1 MTGKK
6 LSELREEMKHVGVQW
21 CVIPTSD
28 CHNSEYVSS
37 FFMVREYFSGFTGS
51 AGTLLVGSDQAFLFT
66 DGRYFIQAGEE
77 LAGTGILLMK
87 MGEPEVPTLYECLE
101 QQMQEG
107 ERLGFDGRVVTSDT
121 GKRLSEVARKRKCSV
136 CWDFDPA
143 AAVWK
148 DRPELIHHPIRLL
161 SGEDTGESAAG
172 KLERVREVMKKE
184 HAQVHILTSL
194 DDIAWLY
201 NIRSNDVACCP
212 VALAYT
218 VITQKR
224 ALLFAEEGIKDK
236 EVRDRLTEAGVE
248 LYPYEAFYEMLGRL
262 TDDKQNIECLQKDE
276 QTQEPDRLPEA
287 EQDMDLRQKE
297 SYEEP
302 EGGIRI
308 LLDQRQVNFRVLME
322 LQKNGSQLTVVSRQ
336 NPTTAMKA
344 VKNETELAHIRNA
357 HLKDAV
363 AVTRFM
369 YWLKKNIG
377 KLPMDEASVA
387 AYLDELRAGQ
397 KGFWEL
403 SFPTISAY
411 GTNGAI
417 VHYSPKEGKCAPLK
431 PEGMLLVDSGGH
443 YIDGT
448 TDITRTFIL
457 GPVTQQMKEHYTL
470 VLRAMLSLRATRF
483 LYGCTGENLDIRA
496 RAVLWEH
503 GLDYKHG
510 TGHGIGHLLNVH
522 EGPQSFRWKH
532 AKDAEPAA
540 VLEEGMITSDEPGI
554 YLEGQYGI
562 RIENELLCRKG
573 EKNSY
578 GQFMYFEDLT
588 FVPID
593 LDGVEEGLMSEVD
606 RERLNTYHQMVYE
619 KLKPCFEGEE
629 REWLRHVTRKI

>member
-1 MTGKK
+1 MICAGGKAGTDMTGKR
-6 LSELREEMKHVGVQW
+6 LSELREEMKHVGVHW

-37 FFMVREYFSGFTGS
+37 FFRVRVYFSGFTGS
-51 AGTLLVGSDQAFLFT
+51 AGTLLVGMDQAFLFT
-66 DGRYFIQAGEE
+66 DGRYFIQAEEE

-87 MGEPEVPTLYECLE
+87 MGEPEIPTLYECLD
-101 QQMQEG
+101 QHLLEG
-107 ERLGFDGRVVTSDT
+107 ERVGFDGRVVTFDC
-121 GKRLSEVARKRKCSV
+121 GERISEIARKRKCSIL
-136 CWDFDPA
+136 WDFDPA
-143 AAVWK
+143 AEVWK
-148 DRPELIHHPIRLL
+148 DRPKLVHHPIRSL
-161 SGEDTGESAAG
+161 SEEYTGEGVVS
-172 KLERVREVMKKE
+172 KLARVREVMKKE

-201 NIRSNDVACCP
+201 NIRSKDVACCP

-218 VITQKR
+218 IITQKH

-248 LYPYEAFYEMLGRL
+248 LYPYEAFYETLGRL
-262 TDDKQNIECLQKDE
+262 TEDKQSAESLRKDG
-276 QTQEPDRLPEA
+276 QTQEPDN
-287 EQDMDLRQKE
+287 
-297 SYEEP
+297 
-302 EGGIRI
+302 GIRI
-308 LLDQRQVNFRVLME
+308 LLDQRQVNFRVLTE

-344 VKNETELAHIRNA
+344 VKNETELMHIRNA
-357 HLKDAV
+357 HLKDAI

-369 YWLKKNIG
+369 YRLKKNIG
-377 KLPMDEASVA
+377 KLPMDEVTA
-387 AYLDELRAGQ
+387 AADLDELRAGQ
-397 KGFWEL
+397 EDFLEL

-411 GTNGAI
+411 GANGAI
-417 VHYSPKEGKCAPLK
+417 VHYSAKKENCAPLK

-496 RAVLWEH
+496 REVLWEQ

-510 TGHGIGHLLNVH
+510 TGHGIGNLLNVH

-573 EKNSY
+573 EKNEY

-593 LDGVEEGLMSEVD
+593 LDGVAESRMSETD
-606 RERLNTYHQMVYE
+606 KERLNDYHRMVYE
-619 KLKPCFEGEE
+619 KLEPYFEGEE
-629 REWLRHVTRKI
+629 KEWLRYVTRKL